1 MPLEAL
7 IAGESGFNDL
17 PTAGVS
23 ALDYWRLRG
32 SVPPGEV
39 VQVGKEAAQLA
50 EEARDGL
57 LALIRLF
64 DRNDTPYEARPRPDK
79 APRFSDYEHL
89 ARVREWAVAG
99 EENGSPD
106 F

>member
-17 PTAGVS
+17 PAADVA

-39 VQVGKEAAQLA
+39 IQVGKEAAQLA

-79 APRFSDYEHL
+79 APDFPITNIW
-89 ARVREWAVAG
+89 RVS
-99 EENGSPD
+99 ENGRSPGREREPD